1 MVPFAESVILID
13 VQEAVARLRVCAG
26 GDCLAGNAAFSV
38 SSGVGGFSG
47 RGFLG
52 VTFLGVFRFPKN
64 PLTVS
69 SLSSPIDT
77 MMSLFAMVD
86 FSLFVNDAYIAYVVY
101 IVYILYIAYIVY
113 FVNIAYI
120 VYIVYVAY
128 IVYIL
133 YIAYIVY
140 FVNIVNIFFSGKDT
154 IYLLI

>member
-13 VQEAVARLRVCAG
+13 VQEAAARLRVFAG

-52 VTFLGVFRFPKN
+52 VTFLGVFKFPKN

-77 MMSLFAMVD
+77 MMSLFAIVE
-86 FSLFVNDAYIAYVVY
+86 FSLFVND
-101 IVYILYIAYIVY
+101 AYIVY

-120 VYIVYVAY
+120 VYIVYFVNIAY
-128 IVYIL
+128 IVYIVYFVNIA

-140 FVNIVNIFFSGKDT
+140 IVNIVNIFFSGKDT
-154 IYLLI
+154 IYLSI